1 MLFLFYVV
9 GHAFLTGL
17 LCALYGL
24 IFTTK
29 KLGPLLKQYETG
41 DQGQK
46 AKLGFL
52 VWCHFANIAIACY
65 GGCMVMTISVFAYS

>member
-9 GHAFLTGL
+9 EHAFLTCI
-17 LCALYGL
+17 LCGLYGF

-29 KLGPLLKQYETG
+29 KLGPLLKELETA
-41 DQGQK
+41 DQAKK

-52 VWCHFANIAIACY
+52 VWCHFANIAMACY
-65 GGCMVMTISVFAYS
+65 GGCMIMTISVFAYS